1 MRRFTLALAAAA
13 LCTPAQ
19 ARTVTATGTMGWL
32 HEEP

>member
-1 MRRFTLALAAAA
+1 MRRLLLSFAAAA